1 VRVKCQC
8 AGLVPHAPDT
18 EDAMTSTQPVPD
30 KPFPPTVEAATY
42 DADDLAA
49 LLKCS
54 VRKIWR
60 MRDANELPACLR
72 LGRLVRW
79 PKAVV
84 DSWIHSGSATTRR

>member
-1 VRVKCQC
+1 
-8 AGLVPHAPDT
+8 
-18 EDAMTSTQPVPD
+18 MTSTQASPD
-30 KPFPPTVEAATY
+30 KPALPPTEAATY
-42 DADDLAA
+42 DADDLAV

-79 PKAVV
+79 PKSVI
-84 DSWIHSGSATTRR
+84 DSWIASGAQATH